1 MSSAAARV
9 LDFSRAQAILA
20 DSELGVRRASALER
34 PSPEMVTTGVP
45 AIDTL
50 TGGLPRGALTE
61 IVGPAS
67 SGRTS
72 LLLSLLAQATAR
84 QEACALVDASD
95 AFDPESAIAAG
106 IDLKRLLWVRCRV
119 PGRVLDRMSGR
130 VPGLRVPG
138 PCEAR
143 AGIIG
148 KSKTDPGAHVEQALK
163 TADLLLQSGGFG
175 VVVLDLSDVPPAIA
189 RRVPLTSWFRFRR
202 AVENTPTVLLAL
214 EQQAYAK
221 AAASLVLGLARRDCH
236 WKAIADR
243 AGPSHTRLLGEIE
256 IGADV
261 LRSQIAIKKRPASA
275 HAHYVLP
282 SAWSIRT

>member
-1 MSSAAARV
+1 MSSAAVRII
-9 LDFSRAQAILA
+9 DFSRAQAILD
-20 DSELGVRRASALER
+20 DSELGVRRASTLER
-34 PSPEMVTTGVP
+34 PSPEMVSTGVP
-45 AIDTL
+45 AIDAL

-61 IVGPAS
+61 VVGPAS

-119 PGRVLDRMSGR
+119 PGSGI
-130 VPGLRVPG
+130 PGTFPPLERTG
-138 PCEAR
+138 NRIEKKKA
-143 AGIIG
+143 
-148 KSKTDPGAHVEQALK
+148 DPGAHVEQALK

-175 VVVLDLSDVPPAIA
+175 VVVLDLSDIPPAVA

-221 AAASLVLGLARRDCH
+221 AAASLVLGLTRRECH

-256 IGADV
+256 IGAEV

-275 HAHYVLP
+275 HTHYILP
-282 SAWSIRT
+282 SAWSIRS